1 MAHRNKKL
9 GRAVRMLREMHELG
23 FTVDLIA
30 EIAMTGR
37 EARTRSAEDREI
49 IKSVYL
55 DALPPELRQ

>member
-1 MAHRNKKL
+1 
-9 GRAVRMLREMHELG
+9 MLREMHELG